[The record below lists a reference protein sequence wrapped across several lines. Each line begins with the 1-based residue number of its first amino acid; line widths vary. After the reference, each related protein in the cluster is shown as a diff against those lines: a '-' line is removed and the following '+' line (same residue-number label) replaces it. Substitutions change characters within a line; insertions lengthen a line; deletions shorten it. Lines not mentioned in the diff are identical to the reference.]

1 MNDILTAS
9 LNVTFAS
16 IMACIMVLVHNDSSS
31 KLQTQDEITVYIMF
45 PLHAEKLLPN
55 AEL

>member
-16 IMACIMVLVHNDSSS
+16 ITACIMVLVHNDSSS